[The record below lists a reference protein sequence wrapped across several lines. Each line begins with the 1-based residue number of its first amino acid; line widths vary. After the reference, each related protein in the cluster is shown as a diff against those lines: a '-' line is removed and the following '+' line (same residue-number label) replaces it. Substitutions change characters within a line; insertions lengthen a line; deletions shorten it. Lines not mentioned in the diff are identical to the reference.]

1 MIVGNDQ
8 DGDDSVITAHV
19 CSPYPTLFVF
29 FFDYDWFYVLKM
41 KLLHMR
47 RGTKNARYQRTC

>member
-19 CSPYPTLFVF
+19 CMILFLPFTYHKIYHASYDNF
-29 FFDYDWFYVLKM
+29 FSMKM
-41 KLLHMR
+41 S
-47 RGTKNARYQRTC
+47 

>member
-19 CSPYPTLFVF
+19 CAPFPALLVFLFRV
-29 FFDYDWFYVLKM
+29 
-41 KLLHMR
+41 
-47 RGTKNARYQRTC
+47 